1 MLDAIQ
7 ETIILAYS
15 SIRKLINVKSF
26 KTWIIKILI
35 NKCNEIY
42 REKTTSKTVSLDA
55 YELEKYN
62 LNKEDDF
69 SSVEFESLMSVLSK
83 EEKTIMILYYSEKY
97 TTKEISKILGINEST
112 IRSKISRIKKK
123 LKIILEGV

>member
-42 REKTTSKTVSLDA
+42 KEKTTSKTVPLDA
-55 YELEKYN
+55 YELEKYS